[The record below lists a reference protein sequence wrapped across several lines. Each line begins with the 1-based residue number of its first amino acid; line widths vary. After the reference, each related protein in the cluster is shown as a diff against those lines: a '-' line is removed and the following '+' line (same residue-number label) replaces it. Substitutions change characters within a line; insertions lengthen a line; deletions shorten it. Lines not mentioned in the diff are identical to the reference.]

1 MNAEVSVLLLFCLI
15 LLVSLVFGLPLVG
28 ALLAGLA
35 LFLAY
40 GRRQGLGW
48 RQLMGMAASGVWQAR
63 KILLIFFLIGSLS
76 ALWRCSGTIATLVC
90 YCGALVRPSIF
101 LLAAFVLNALV
112 SYLTG
117 TSFGT
122 SATMGVICM
131 TMGTAI
137 GVPAAATGGAI
148 LSGAFFGDRCSP
160 VSSSALLVADIT
172 KTDIYKNVR
181 LMMRTAA
188 VPLALTGVIY
198 LLMGLLMPHEG
209 ELPDLQGM
217 FSASYTIH
225 PLTLLPALAIVV
237 LSVMHVDVRIAL
249 TAGIVAALP
258 VCMLMQHAAPA
269 ALMTY
274 VIHGF
279 EAADPQVGAILNGG
293 GVLSMIKVASIV
305 CISSAYSGI
314 FRHTKILDGI
324 RRSIEATAKRTSP
337 FLAAM
342 LTSIAA
348 ACISC
353 NQSLSIMLT
362 NQLCEQCQPDGQQ
375 RAIDIENTA
384 VVIAPLIPWS
394 IAGSVPLAAVGAPQ
408 ISLLA
413 AVYLYLIPLWQL
425 IANRFHRRGRI

>member
-1 MNAEVSVLLLFCLI
+1 MNAEVRVLLLFCVI
-15 LLVSLVFGLPLVG
+15 LLVSLLLGLPLVG

-48 RQLMGMAASGVWQAR
+48 RQLAGMAASGVWQAR
-63 KILLIFFLIGSLS
+63 KILLIFFLIGTLS

-90 YCGALVRPSIF
+90 YCGTLVRPSIF
-101 LLAAFVLNALV
+101 LMAAFVLNSLV

-131 TMGTAI
+131 TMGTAL

-172 KTDIYKNVR
+172 KTDIYRNVR

-188 VPLALTGVIY
+188 VPLALTCVIY
-198 LLMGLLMPHEG
+198 LAMGLLMPHEG

-217 FSASYTIH
+217 FGAAFTIH
-225 PLTLLPALAIVV
+225 LVTLLPAAAIVV
-237 LSVMHVDVRIAL
+237 LSVLHVDVRIAL
-249 TAGIVAALP
+249 TAGIVTALP
-258 VCMLMQHAAPA
+258 VCVVLQHAALSELLA
-269 ALMTY
+269 Y
-274 VIHGF
+274 VIHGYA
-279 EAADPQVGAILNGG
+279 AADTGVGAILDGG
-293 GVLSMIKVASIV
+293 GVLSMIRVASIV

-314 FRHTKILDGI
+314 FRHTKILDGV
-324 RRSIEATAKRTSP
+324 RRGIEATARRTSP
-337 FLAAM
+337 FMAAM

-362 NQLCEQCQPDGQQ
+362 NQLCEQCQPDKEQ

-413 AVYLYLIPLWQL
+413 AVYLYLIPLWNL
-425 IANRFHRRGRI
+425 AANRRRCK